1 MHFAFFEGFLVTYN
15 STFLIISILYP
26 FSRLKYSKKKSFS
39 EFWYW
44 IYTAARS
51 ILFSNIDAALN
62 WTSLHPYWSWF
73 VQKIYKPL
81 NIVLYVTELRKD
93 TDLDCTEFLDIH
105 TFHKRQTYEQ
115 QLTKHI
121 YVHLK
126 PGSMI
131 YYIYIYKQTHKA
143 FKKIKKCS

>member
-51 ILFSNIDAALN
+51 ILFSNIDAALKL
-62 WTSLHPYWSWF
+62 TSLHPYWSCF
-73 VQKIYKPL
+73 VQKIHKQL
-81 NIVLYVTELRKD
+81 NSALCRIEKRYRFGLHRILTHKY
-93 TDLDCTEFLDIH
+93 
-105 TFHKRQTYEQ
+105 TFHKRQTYYEQ
-115 QLTKHI
+115 QLTKHKYMYI
-121 YVHLK
+121 W
-126 PGSMI
+126 SMI
-131 YYIYIYKQTHKA
+131 YFIQIQTNTES
-143 FKKIKKCS
+143 FQKIKQCC

>member
-1 MHFAFFEGFLVTYN
+1 MYEKN
-15 STFLIISILYP
+15 
-26 FSRLKYSKKKSFS
+26 FS
-39 EFWYW
+39 WIW

-51 ILFSNIDAALN
+51 ILFSNIDAALKL
-62 WTSLHPYWSWF
+62 TSLHPYWSCF

-126 PGSMI
+126 SGSMI
-131 YYIYIYKQTHKA
+131 YYIHIQTDT
-143 FKKIKKCS
+143 

>member
-1 MHFAFFEGFLVTYN
+1 M
-15 STFLIISILYP
+15 
-26 FSRLKYSKKKSFS
+26 
-39 EFWYW
+39 
-44 IYTAARS
+44 
-51 ILFSNIDAALN
+51 
-62 WTSLHPYWSWF
+62 
-73 VQKIYKPL
+73 
-81 NIVLYVTELRKD
+81 LYVTELRKD

-143 FKKIKKCS
+143 FKKLNNAAKIVDLLCLY